1 MDRDEFVAMFD
12 DEGSATGWKGDNAM
26 QGLDI
31 IRKYLPDETL
41 ICGADHDIIYSVDV
55 NDLVFAGI
63 TKEDA
68 TKLKN
73 LNWMVEE
80 ECECMACFV

>member
-1 MDRDEFVAMFD
+1 MTKEEFIAMFD
-12 DEGSATGWKGDNAM
+12 DEGSPTGWEGDNAY
-26 QGLDI
+26 QGLEI
-31 IRKYLPDETL
+31 IRKYIPKKTV

-55 NDLVFAGI
+55 DDLIEAGI

-68 TKLKN
+68 EKLRN

-80 ECECMACFV
+80 ECDCMACFV